1 MTIEE
6 LKSLMRIPTDAS
18 RTQRCLTPLCL
29 KDTDDYYHI
38 ESSNMCL
45 TYKIW

>member
-1 MTIEE
+1 MAI
-6 LKSLMRIPTDAS
+6 I
-18 RTQRCLTPLCL
+18 

-45 TYKIW
+45 TYKIGEDFGQFLRNLNLLL